1 MTLDHCC
8 AARAEIALVSGT
20 VTDIGD
26 ECKAAGLSTTT
37 GS

>member
-1 MTLDHCC
+1 LRHERGNCS
-8 AARAEIALVSGT
+8 RKRP

-37 GS
+37 VF